1 MSEDK
6 ELTPLADMAHEI
18 KPRERKSAP
27 PAQKPDL
34 KRSIVNDA
42 PEVLEDVY
50 SFLGGVKGSQMYWMN
65 HEDDF
70 RKEIEAKILVKKATH
85 DVDVQEAAAAGK
97 NIFMTFI
104 QNNGLTAKPQDN
116 AAEEATI
123 VEDNKDE

>member
-34 KRSIVNDA
+34 KRSIVNEA

-50 SFLGGVKGSQMYWMN
+50 AFLGGVKGSQMYWMN

-70 RKEIEAKILVKKATH
+70 RKEIEAKIIVKKVTR
-85 DVDVQEAAAAGK
+85 DVDNAEAAEVGR

-116 AAEEATI
+116 SAEEATI
-123 VEDNKDE
+123 VEENNHD

>member
-6 ELTPLADMAHEI
+6 ELTPLSDMAHDIEM
-18 KPRERKSAP
+18 RRKKTAP

-50 SFLGGVKGSQMYWMN
+50 AFLGGVKGSQIYWMN
-65 HEDDF
+65 HEDEF
-70 RKEIEAKILVKKATH
+70 RNEIEAKILVKKATR
-85 DVDVQEAAAAGK
+85 DVDIQEAAAAGK

-104 QNNGLTAKPQDN
+104 QNNGLSAKPQDN
-116 AAEEATI
+116 VAEEATI
-123 VEDNKDE
+123 VEENKDD